1 MVLKKNSEEILEIK
15 EIYNS
20 QTLKDTNNLKAEV
33 EIDDNDHPI
42 ETLISP
48 KREQSAVVALDKH

>member
-1 MVLKKNSEEILEIK
+1 MKKNSEEILEIK
-15 EIYNS
+15 EMYNS
-20 QTLKDTNNLKAEV
+20 QTLKDKNNLKAEV

-48 KREQSAVVALDKH
+48 QREQSAVVALDKH